1 MKTIDKKLEFKVL
14 KKQERQNRLTKYC
27 RIMDYYL
34 EIGFFYKEAR
44 GYALDLLR
52 LRR

>member
-1 MKTIDKKLEFKVL
+1 MKTIDKKLENKL
-14 KKQERQNRLTKYC
+14 LRKQERQNKLIKYC

-52 LRR
+52 VRR

>member
-1 MKTIDKKLEFKVL
+1 
-14 KKQERQNRLTKYC
+14 
-27 RIMDYYL
+27 MDYYL

-52 LRR
+52 VRR